1 MQQIEFDEEDHHKL
15 LGTVVSESMACHG
28 FKTLSYAYKQIPED
42 ELNSI
47 MQQYHIESDDFREYI
62 QSRLVYLGTFGLEDS
77 VRDDVDKS
85 IQLIKYGTLLG
96 DHVDRKKGAKNQ
108 VNIRMITGDH
118 LDTALYVALQVGIIT
133 EEEQNI
139 KGIFMTGEK
148 FREAIG
154 HYEKRWDE
162 HAQRYNIIFEDT
174 NAFNKVKSRL
184 RIIARATAEDKFILV
199 AGIKQA
205 GGLVGM
211 TGDSIAD
218 AMALKRADVG
228 LCMGSGC

>member
-1 MQQIEFDEEDHHKL
+1 MQQIEFDDEDHTKL
-15 LGTVVSESMACHG
+15 LDTVVSGSMASHG

-118 LDTALYVALQVGIIT
+118 LDTALHVAL
-133 EEEQNI
+133 
-139 KGIFMTGEK
+139 
-148 FREAIG
+148 
-154 HYEKRWDE
+154 
-162 HAQRYNIIFEDT
+162 
-174 NAFNKVKSRL
+174 
-184 RIIARATAEDKFILV
+184 
-199 AGIKQA
+199 
-205 GGLVGM
+205 
-211 TGDSIAD
+211 
-218 AMALKRADVG
+218 
-228 LCMGSGC
+228 